1 MEKGIIME
9 YIEVKDE
16 IIIAHYC
23 AKNKPKG
30 TQFISTINF
39 TGNVGMN
46 LNMIDIEKGGQFK
59 PLEQLISEKLITDNR
74 GKYYDINDKSSHEI
88 NELNVDP
95 GEEWTSKQPKT
106 SYTYEVFNKTLGKWE
121 IDEVLK
127 NEVEVLEPMRIK
139 LEIVKVELR
148 STDYKVIKACE
159 YGKTVDE
166 LYPNESKI
174 RQDLRNEINVLRELL
189 IKGE

>member
-1 MEKGIIME
+1 ME